1 MTVKKA
7 PAEKGKNASKGA
19 KGSKGG
25 KGDLAVSRSET
36 SLSADELRVKVV
48 ARVEENLLNA
58 LEAKALSAEATA
70 RTNTDSTVRSQAAAE
85 ASRLRNVAKEEALA
99 NCKVM
104 ARPGVV
110 MGEDEL
116 QALADVRQ
124 ACVEVHF

>member
-7 PAEKGKNASKGA
+7 PAEKNKSDSKGA

-25 KGDLAVSRSET
+25 KVDLAVSRSET
-36 SLSADELRVKVV
+36 SLSADELRVKVI

-58 LEAKALSAEATA
+58 IEAKALSAEATA
-70 RTNTDSTVRSQAAAE
+70 RTNADATVRSQASAE
-85 ASRLRNVAKEEALA
+85 ASRLRNAVKEELQA
-99 NCKVM
+99 NCKMM
-104 ARPGVV
+104 ARPGLV

-124 ACVEVHF
+124 ACVEVR